1 MENIFMPHVDKTNDG
16 ARFLGRYKGWFQSI
30 GGGDSFGDEH
40 VPRTEQV
47 LLNNRWNSRWNE

>member
-1 MENIFMPHVDKTNDG
+1 MPHVDKTNDG

-47 LLNNRWNSRWNE
+47 LLNNHWNSRWNE